1 MYRDWG
7 VWGIIGHNAMCVWG
21 GGGGGRHYTVGN
33 NDMCVQFKGVMG
45 LVTMVL
51 RIFFS
56 KLLHK
61 SLFFIHSPINPAF

>member
-7 VWGIIGHNAMCVWG
+7 GWGIIGHNAMCVWG
-21 GGGGGRHYTVGN
+21 GRYYTVGN

-51 RIFFS
+51 RIFF
-56 KLLHK
+56 LE
-61 SLFFIHSPINPAF
+61 IIA